1 MILEDLVIQWQ
12 PNTLEARVLTHLDEA
27 WLGMWLS
34 TPRDSLTW
42 PTYWSSREVVEME
55 DVSQALRVSL
65 RIAVTLQL
73 THAHLVELHYTYNTQ
88 GSTKTQAS

>member
-1 MILEDLVIQWQ
+1 MAWDVTLHSQGFSDVAHVLVEQGGGG
-12 PNTLEARVLTHLDEA
+12 D
-27 WLGMWLS
+27 G
-34 TPRDSLTW
+34 
-42 PTYWSSREVVEME
+42 